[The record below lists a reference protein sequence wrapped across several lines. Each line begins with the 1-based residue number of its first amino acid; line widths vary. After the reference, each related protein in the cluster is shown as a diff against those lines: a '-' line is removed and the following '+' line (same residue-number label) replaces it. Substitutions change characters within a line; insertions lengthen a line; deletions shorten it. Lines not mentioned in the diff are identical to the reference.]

1 MDSDAWIK
9 WIQSITENFDWL
21 PSRTTG
27 GHTSIVWVRF
37 CQRNGSVSSW
47 SFGVLREVPSR
58 DMRNV
63 SGGQSSA
70 CCSLWANKELEM
82 KSAIMPTTTPSLGVE
97 LLDFE
102 TNVYFVGRTSQ
113 QTSCPSV
120 SLFWWCCCPASM
132 LDVLMLLTATERSW
146 PFFLWYSFTF
156 DRSRG
161 SFSLDEV
168 SFLII
173 DEPSNWN

>member
-82 KSAIMPTTTPSLGVE
+82 KSAIMPTTNVSLE
-97 LLDFE
+97 WNCWTLK
-102 TNVYFVGRTSQ
+102 RTS
-113 QTSCPSV
+113 TSSDKPTDLLSQCE
-120 SLFWWCCCPASM
+120 SLLMVLLSGINAWCFDAANSNRGITTF
-132 LDVLMLLTATERSW
+132 LSLVLFYFW
-146 PFFLWYSFTF
+146 PFS
-156 DRSRG
+156 
-161 SFSLDEV
+161 
-168 SFLII
+168 
-173 DEPSNWN
+173 

>member
-82 KSAIMPTTTPSLGVE
+82 KSAIMPTTNVSLSSGTAGLWNE
-97 LLDFE
+97 RLLR
-102 TNVYFVGRTSQ
+102 RTSQ

-156 DRSRG
+156 DRSHS